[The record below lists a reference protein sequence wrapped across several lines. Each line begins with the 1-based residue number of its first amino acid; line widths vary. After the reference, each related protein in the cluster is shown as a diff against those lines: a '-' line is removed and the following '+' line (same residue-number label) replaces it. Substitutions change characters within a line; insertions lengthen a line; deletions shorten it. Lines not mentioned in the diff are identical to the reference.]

1 MKNPVLE
8 DIRKY
13 AIRRLQEAYG
23 FVGAADA
30 PNFCLLNSGSE
41 VDITIEIKEV
51 ASDKEG
57 PIS

>member
-23 FVGAADA
+23 FVGTADA
-30 PNFCLLNSGSE
+30 PTFCLLNSGQD

-51 ASDKEG
+51 APEEEG
-57 PIS
+57 PTS